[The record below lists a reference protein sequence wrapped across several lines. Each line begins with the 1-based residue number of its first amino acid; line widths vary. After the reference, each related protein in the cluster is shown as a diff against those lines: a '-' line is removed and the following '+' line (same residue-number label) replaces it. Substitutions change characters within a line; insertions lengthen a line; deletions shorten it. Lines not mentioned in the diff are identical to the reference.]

1 MVPFFVGSK
10 GGKCAAFSFPTPIQ
24 TFPGGK
30 GLVASCRSSEGAC
43 GSGVF
48 FCSGGGVLW
57 GTFWVRF
64 SLRPLAGASRL
75 GDMRVLRSLFFCT
88 LQLYF
93 LGLMCFL

>member
-24 TFPGGK
+24 TFPWGKALSLRAEAPK
-30 GLVASCRSSEGAC
+30 GLAVREG
-43 GSGVF
+43 F

-57 GTFWVRF
+57 GTFCVRF

-75 GDMRVLRSLFFCT
+75 GDMRVFPSLFFRT
-88 LQLYF
+88 S
-93 LGLMCFL
+93 